1 MLQLLYKYFDKEGV
15 NMKNKKVLII
25 GIIVLV
31 FVLFIV
37 LINVSNK
44 MNEEKI
50 NSTITMNSKTSDIK
64 YDNNKLNIYMF
75 WGKGCPHCEEE
86 WKFLNRIAPKYYDKI
101 HVYGFE
107 IWNHEE
113 NVNIMNELKNKL
125 DISEDVGIPLTIIGD
140 KYYVGYDESYNKE
153 ILNLIKNNYK
163 NSKDI
168 YLDKNL

>member
-1 MLQLLYKYFDKEGV
+1 
-15 NMKNKKVLII
+15 MKKKKILII
-25 GIIVLV
+25 SLV
-31 FVLFIV
+31 IFIFILFIV
-37 LINVSNK
+37 LINISNK

-50 NSTITMNSKTSDIK
+50 KSTITMNSKLTDVV
-64 YDNNKLNIYMF
+64 YDENKLNIYLF

-107 IWNHEE
+107 VWNSEE
-113 NVNIMNELKNKL
+113 NQKIMNEFKDKL
-125 DISEDVGIPLTIIGD
+125 NISKDSGIPLTIIED
-140 KYYVGYDESYNKE
+140 KYYIGYDESYNDE
-153 ILNLIKNNYK
+153 ILKLIKNNHK

>member
-1 MLQLLYKYFDKEGV
+1 
-15 NMKNKKVLII
+15 MKKKKILII
-25 GIIVLV
+25 SLV
-31 FVLFIV
+31 IFIFVFFIV
-37 LINVSNK
+37 LINISNK

-50 NSTITMNSKTSDIK
+50 KSTITMNSKLSDVV
-64 YDNNKLNIYMF
+64 YDENKLNIYLF

-107 IWNHEE
+107 VWNSEE
-113 NVNIMNELKNKL
+113 NQKIMNEFKDKLNISKN
-125 DISEDVGIPLTIIGD
+125 SGIPLTIIED
-140 KYYVGYDESYNKE
+140 KYYIGYDESYNDE
-153 ILNLIKNNYK
+153 ILKLIKNNHK

>member
-1 MLQLLYKYFDKEGV
+1 
-15 NMKNKKVLII
+15 MKKKKILII
-25 GIIVLV
+25 SLV
-31 FVLFIV
+31 IFIFVFFIV
-37 LINVSNK
+37 LINISNK

-50 NSTITMNSKTSDIK
+50 KSTITMNSKLTDVV
-64 YDNNKLNIYMF
+64 YDENKLNIYLF

-107 IWNHEE
+107 VWNSEE
-113 NVNIMNELKNKL
+113 NQKIMNEFKDKL
-125 DISEDVGIPLTIIGD
+125 NISKDSGIPLTIIED
-140 KYYVGYDESYNKE
+140 KYYIGYDESYNDEMLK
-153 ILNLIKNNYK
+153 LIKNNHK

>member
-1 MLQLLYKYFDKEGV
+1 M
-15 NMKNKKVLII
+15 NKKKILII
-25 GIIVLV
+25 SLITFI
-31 FVLFIV
+31 FILFIV
-37 LINVSNK
+37 LINISNK

-50 NSTITMNSKTSDIK
+50 KSTITMNSKLTDVV
-64 YDNNKLNIYMF
+64 YDENKLNIYLF

-107 IWNHEE
+107 VWNSKE
-113 NVNIMNELKNKL
+113 NQKIMNEFKNKL
-125 DISEDVGIPLTIIGD
+125 NISKDSGIPLTIIED
-140 KYYVGYDESYNKE
+140 KYYIGYDESYNDE
-153 ILNLIKNNYK
+153 ILKLIKNNHK

>member
-1 MLQLLYKYFDKEGV
+1 
-15 NMKNKKVLII
+15 MKKKKILII
-25 GIIVLV
+25 SLV
-31 FVLFIV
+31 IFIFVFFIV
-37 LINVSNK
+37 LINISNK

-50 NSTITMNSKTSDIK
+50 KSTITMNSKLSDVV
-64 YDNNKLNIYMF
+64 YDENKLNIYLF

-107 IWNHEE
+107 VWNSEE
-113 NVNIMNELKNKL
+113 NQKIMNEFKDKLNISKN
-125 DISEDVGIPLTIIGD
+125 SGIPLTIIED
-140 KYYVGYDESYNKE
+140 KYYIGYDESYNDEMLK
-153 ILNLIKNNYK
+153 LIKNNHK